1 MLLGFAVVT
10 AGEVAKE
17 ATGSKEETMCS
28 NKVPK
33 KKLRLKTLSDL
44 SLQLFIRQYTHS
56 HPSSIVNTQFL
67 LT

>member
-28 NKVPK
+28 NKVRK
-33 KKLRLKTLSDL
+33 KKLSIANKSGSDWCLKAQNNKNKTKIS
-44 SLQLFIRQYTHS
+44 R
-56 HPSSIVNTQFL
+56 
-67 LT
+67 